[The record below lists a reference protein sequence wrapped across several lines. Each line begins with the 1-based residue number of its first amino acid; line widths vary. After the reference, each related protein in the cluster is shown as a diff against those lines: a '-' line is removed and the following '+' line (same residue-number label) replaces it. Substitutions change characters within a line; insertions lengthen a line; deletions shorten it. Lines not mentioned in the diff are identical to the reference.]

1 MVNLKLSLLENIQDT
16 GNITKHHFQFHF
28 DHTHTKKKNENFDP
42 KSLWKKKHC
51 VRGGGQQFCRHI
63 IKRLDV
69 QQRNDHLCNVILEI
83 GSYEDQG
90 RLIAH
95 RIVLCAASPLFYS
108 ALLNEKEEGVIRL
121 EDTSKVLMEQVLD
134 FFYMTCIKVT
144 TSERVRI

>member
-1 MVNLKLSLLENIQDT
+1 M
-16 GNITKHHFQFHF
+16 
-28 DHTHTKKKNENFDP
+28 
-42 KSLWKKKHC
+42 
-51 VRGGGQQFCRHI
+51 
-63 IKRLDV
+63 
-69 QQRNDHLCNVILEI
+69 CNVILEI

-95 RIVLCAASPLFYS
+95 RIVLCAASPRFYS
-108 ALLNEKEEGVIRL
+108 ALQKEKEEGVIRL

>member
-1 MVNLKLSLLENIQDT
+1 MRV
-16 GNITKHHFQFHF
+16 
-28 DHTHTKKKNENFDP
+28 
-42 KSLWKKKHC
+42 
-51 VRGGGQQFCRHI
+51 GGQQFCRHI

-69 QQRNDHLCNVILEI
+69 QRRNNHLCNVILEI

-90 RLIAH
+90 RSIAH

-134 FFYMTCIKVT
+134 FFYMTCIQVT